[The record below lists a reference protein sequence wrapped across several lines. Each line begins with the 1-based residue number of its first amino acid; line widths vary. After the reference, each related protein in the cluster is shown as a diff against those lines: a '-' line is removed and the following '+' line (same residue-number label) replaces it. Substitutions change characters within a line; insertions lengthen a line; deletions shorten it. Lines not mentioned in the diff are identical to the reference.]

1 MNHILSGFLSDTISS
16 LENLRKND
24 VCKEYSCV
32 FKCAELEDYLN
43 HDIRDSVKYCGVFKE
58 LMEIK
63 GPVLYWY
70 EIISDHSND
79 EIMSS
84 LLAYKQQKNHR
95 IIPVLYKGY
104 NRKTTI
110 LYVGKCKKKFWGRVI
125 QHLGYFNTPTTQ
137 GLQLYHWAKEIHLE
151 VRLHTLEFA
160 EDMADIMPI
169 MEFDFAKRLHPLVGK
184 HI

>member
-110 LYVGKCKKKFWGRVI
+110 LYVGKCKKKV
-125 QHLGYFNTPTTQ
+125 LGACHSAFGIFQYTDNTRTSALSL
-137 GLQLYHWAKEIHLE
+137 GKGDSSGSEIACLGVCRRHGGYYAHNGIL
-151 VRLHTLEFA
+151 FC
-160 EDMADIMPI
+160 
-169 MEFDFAKRLHPLVGK
+169 
-184 HI
+184 